1 MRTKSARSGFAMML
15 VLVFIVLFLT
25 MLGVACR
32 RTAAALRIE
41 SVRALQVQR
50 DEGSLHA
57 LARGLA
63 LLETGLPPSDPYACG
78 VVIDTSEGARSFTV
92 TFTSEGGNN
101 WSVTSSPT
109 GAGEAP
115 PAMPVVFTPPSP

>member
-1 MRTKSARSGFAMML
+1 MKTKSARSGFAMML

-41 SVRALQVQR
+41 SVRALQTQR

-63 LLETGLPPSDPYACG
+63 LLETGLPPSDPYVCG
-78 VVIDTSEGARSFTV
+78 VAITTSTGTSSFTV
-92 TFTSEGGNN
+92 TFASEGDGN
-101 WSVTSSPT
+101 WSVNSTPT
-109 GAGEAP
+109 EAGETP
-115 PAMPVVFTPPSP
+115 PAMPAVFTPPSP